1 MCLPKKT
8 FLQARFSESWL
19 DDFGD
24 LLMVSFWDSKPYSC
38 YKGLFPNQEWE
49 GVSLVW
55 THSYMTM
62 NLPIVSCETY
72 YESPNPCFLI
82 KSAGAGEPV
91 IPTGWEAMQ
100 DSMFWREFFQ
110 ITPWDSYHTL
120 LGSLPPL
127 LSIPSFSHKQG
138 VINHFKQQ
146 EYVAVLRYAGGGNK
160 LKNHWPIDR

>member
-72 YESPNPCFLI
+72 YEPPNPCFLI

-91 IPTGWEAMQ
+91 LISQMQ
-100 DSMFWREFFQ
+100 YS
-110 ITPWDSYHTL
+110 TPASEPAPVIVKV
-120 LGSLPPL
+120 SEMACPPL
-127 LSIPSFSHKQG
+127 DT
-138 VINHFKQQ
+138 V
-146 EYVAVLRYAGGGNK
+146 
-160 LKNHWPIDR
+160 